1 VDPDQPLRAIVIGA
15 GQRGRHVY
23 GAWALANPSQ
33 MSFTGVVEPDAGRLA
48 AMTSEHEGSV
58 GFTDASEFFESG
70 LDSDVIIIASPD
82 RAHAEVAVSAID
94 AGLHV
99 LIEKPVAHSIEGV
112 KAIAAAAAKTDKVVA
127 VAHVLRYTP
136 FFQTLNRVIATG
148 RLGDLVSVT
157 HRENVVA
164 WHMAHS
170 FVRGNWA
177 NAATSTPMIVAK
189 CCHDLDILA
198 WNLDS
203 PVRSLTSVGSLFEFK
218 PERAPIGATER
229 CTSPCPVIDCPYD
242 ARRVYLNQKN
252 RGWPIHVITD
262 DMSPEGRLR
271 ALNEGPYGRC
281 VYTSGSDVVDHQ
293 VVSMELESGATAT
306 LIMQGHSHTEQRTM
320 RYDGTRATLR
330 AVFGAKQEIE
340 VIDHTTGRSEVV
352 PIKAGAGGHGG
363 GDHGLLSSFV
373 SATQSGKNLL
383 STPSSSMTAYRL
395 AFAAERARLSATREV
410 FSKRRAG
417 KERSR

>member
-1 VDPDQPLRAIVIGA
+1 MDPDQPLRAIVIGA

-23 GAWALANPSQ
+23 GAWALANPTQ
-33 MSFTGVVEPDAGRLA
+33 MSVSGVVEPDGERLS
-48 AMTSEHEGSV
+48 AMMSDHDGSV

-70 LDSDVIIIASPD
+70 LAVDVIIIASPD

-94 AGLHV
+94 AGFHV

-112 KAIAAAAAKTDKVVA
+112 KAITAAADKTDKVVA

-203 PVRSLTSVGSLFEFK
+203 PVRSLTSVGSLYRIQ
-218 PERAPIGATER
+218 PGACSGR
-229 CTSPCPVIDCPYD
+229 CNRGSLHQLRVRSVDCPYD

-281 VYTSGSDVVDHQ
+281 VYTAGSDVVDHQ

-330 AVFGAKQEIE
+330 AVFG
-340 VIDHTTGRSEVV
+340 T
-352 PIKAGAGGHGG
+352 
-363 GDHGLLSSFV
+363 
-373 SATQSGKNLL
+373 
-383 STPSSSMTAYRL
+383 
-395 AFAAERARLSATREV
+395 
-410 FSKRRAG
+410 
-417 KERSR
+417 RSRKSRSLTTPPDVPKLCLSKSLLGVTEVEITDCFPVSWQPPNPDRSCFRPPILP